1 MVVLIPREENGLR
14 SSPNKKSVQ
23 LRYLLESGDLTEEER
38 LGFFDAA
45 LVKAVFFIA
54 ATVD

>member
-45 LVKAVFFIA
+45 LVKALFFIA